1 MSLPVA
7 SLTRIGTTTEL
18 GVWGMEERGRE
29 AESIYSQILLGSLQL
44 YKAPSQL
51 ALPSLPRTK
60 NATVSAHSTN
70 PREGTMIISRSEV
83 SGIFLCW
90 DTGKTIGPLG
100 TPSLLSFPS
109 QPYFPMTSSF
119 TAPNYLLPNVSEDQN
134 KANFTNQKTIFFFI
148 SEILKH
154 FIQTLTFS

>member
-1 MSLPVA
+1 MLFFFFFSKIELCQEDDTESFNTLGKMSLPVT

-18 GVWGMEERGRE
+18 GLWGMKERGRE

-70 PREGTMIISRSEV
+70 PSEGTMIISRSEV
-83 SGIFLCW
+83 SGIFLC
-90 DTGKTIGPLG
+90 
-100 TPSLLSFPS
+100 
-109 QPYFPMTSSF
+109 
-119 TAPNYLLPNVSEDQN
+119 
-134 KANFTNQKTIFFFI
+134 
-148 SEILKH
+148 
-154 FIQTLTFS
+154 